1 MRISDWSS
9 DVCSSDLSDLARSL
23 PALGD
28 GRSNRRLLEA
38 DDGKPGGWTHDEF
51 ANAIGRAVGQRVMP
65 MALPQ
70 PLLRLVARGDR
81 LVRGARARLTPD
93 RVAYFCHPDWTI
105 DPEKRPDP
113 ALWQPEVPTSEGL
126 AATARWYRAHSLL

>member
-1 MRISDWSS
+1 MR
-9 DVCSSDLSDLARSL
+9 DLFRLARWGIALLPPPGKLSVIEVSDLARL
-23 PALGD
+23 LLALVD

-70 PLLRLVARGDR
+70 PFLRLVARGDR
-81 LVRGARARLTPD
+81 LVRGARARLTPA
-93 RVAYFCHPDWTI
+93 RGAYFCPPAVNI
-105 DPEKRPDP
+105 DPENAP
-113 ALWQPEVPTSEGL
+113 PTGTTSCRE
-126 AATARWYRAHSLL
+126 RV

>member
-9 DVCSSDLSDLARSL
+9 DVCSSDL
-23 PALGD
+23 
-28 GRSNRRLLEA
+28 
-38 DDGKPGGWTHDEF
+38 
-51 ANAIGRAVGQRVMP
+51 AVGQRVMP

-113 ALWQPEVPTSEGL
+113 ALWQPEAPTSEGL
-126 AATARWYRAHSLL
+126 DATARWYRAQDRKSVVEGKSVTIRVEFGGRRIVKKKNKQ

>member
-9 DVCSSDLSDLARSL
+9 DVCSSDLSDLARL
-23 PALGD
+23 LLALVD

-93 RVAYFCHPDWTI
+93 RVAYFCHPDWT
-105 DPEKRPDP
+105 R
-113 ALWQPEVPTSEGL
+113 SEEHTYEL
-126 AATARWYRAHSLL
+126 PSLMRIS

>member
-9 DVCSSDLSDLARSL
+9 DVCSSDL
-23 PALGD
+23 
-28 GRSNRRLLEA
+28 
-38 DDGKPGGWTHDEF
+38 
-51 ANAIGRAVGQRVMP
+51 AVGQRVMP

-126 AATARWYRAHSLL
+126 AATARWYRAKDRKSVVLGKSVSVRFAPGGRRTLKKKKEQ